1 LIATIFALIFTVA
14 GQLPIANWA
23 SLSFPRKL
31 EFGSMRSQRNSG
43 VSVWIMFGAQIVLAG
58 ISALVLSTA
67 RMSGNPWLPAEG
79 FAFLAAAALGG
90 YFASLQPLSEL
101 AEKKKEV
108 LIEALCR

>member
-1 LIATIFALIFTVA
+1 VATAFALIFTVTA
-14 GQLPIANWA
+14 QLPIANWA

-43 VSVWIMFGAQIVLAG
+43 LAVWVMLGVQIMMAG
-58 ISALVLSTA
+58 ISTLVLWSA
-67 RMSGNPWLPAEG
+67 RWTGNPWLAAEG

-90 YFASLQPLSEL
+90 YFASLQPLSDL
-101 AEKKKEV
+101 AERKKEI